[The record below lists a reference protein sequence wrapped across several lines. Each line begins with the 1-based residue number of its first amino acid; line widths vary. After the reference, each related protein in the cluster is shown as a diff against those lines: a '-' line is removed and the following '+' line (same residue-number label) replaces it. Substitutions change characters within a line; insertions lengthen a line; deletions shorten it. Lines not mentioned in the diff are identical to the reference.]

1 MISVAA
7 AIIHD
12 QDTTSVLLTQTQKPL
27 SAILLDAVHCVIYSD
42 VDDTLSSLSLNKEL
56 SDYITHFGLP
66 VIVVSNATDNKLLKI
81 AELLH
86 PYSEQTDPN
95 KKRSICSYAN
105 NPPKSDPQYFRN
117 VIAYYQ
123 LDPST
128 TLYIDH
134 DTINLSSAHQAGIE
148 NTLLYTDNMS
158 LASEMAKVQSKEN
171 NA

>member
-1 MISVAA
+1 MMSVAS

-27 SAILLDAVHCVIYSD
+27 SAIILDAVHCVINSD
-42 VDDTLSSLSLNKEL
+42 ADATLSSFTLNKEL
-56 SDYITHFGLP
+56 SDYITHFSLK
-66 VIVVSNATDNKLLKI
+66 VIVVTNATDNKLLKV

-86 PYSEQTDPN
+86 PYTEQTDPN
-95 KKRSICSYAN
+95 KKRVICSYAN
-105 NPPKSDPQYFRN
+105 NPPKSDPQYFHN

-123 LDPST
+123 LDHET

-134 DTINLSSAHQAGIE
+134 DQMNLTSAQQTGIT

-158 LASEMAKVQSKEN
+158 LASNMANQSK
-171 NA
+171 